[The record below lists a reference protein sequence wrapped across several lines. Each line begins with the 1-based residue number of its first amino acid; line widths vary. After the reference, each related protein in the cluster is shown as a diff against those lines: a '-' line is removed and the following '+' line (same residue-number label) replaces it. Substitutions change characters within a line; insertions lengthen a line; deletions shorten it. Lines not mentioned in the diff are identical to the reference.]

1 MLPLAAL
8 AALSPLTIEHA
19 ALVLGLVACLGLLA
33 ALYALERSL
42 DRGDQTPP
50 LATAL
55 AAVCYPVTGFASSGL
70 ESLHERRAL
79 LARKWGD
86 ARWLELTGVRMP
98 GILANRWALHRYD
111 RALVDRIRAEA
122 RELRITE
129 FEPWIRKVYLPRL
142 ASMTRAQAQED
153 LRFLDTCYWEVNGHD
168 ALREELV
175 ARIEALP

>member
-55 AAVCYPVTGFASSGL
+55 AAVCYPVTAFASSGL

-79 LARKWGD
+79 
-86 ARWLELTGVRMP
+86 P